1 MPKHMYRTIVHGSFV
16 IFFMILL
23 ISFPDQALNAS
34 VRGLNMWLEVVFPSL
49 LPFFILAELFIAFGV
64 VHFFGTLLEPLMRPI
79 FNVPGTGSFALIIGM
94 ASGRS
99 EEHTSELQS
108 RGHLV
113 CRLLLEKKKAIEFN
127 SDVK

>member
-1 MPKHMYRTIVHGSFV
+1 MIRSIILASFV

-23 ISFPDQALNAS
+23 ISFPDQALHGS
-34 VRGLNMWLEVVFPSL
+34 IRWLNMWFEIVFPSL
-49 LPFFILAELFIAFGV
+49 LPFFVLAELFIAFGV
-64 VHFFGTLLEPLMRPI
+64 VHFFGTLLEPFMRPI
-79 FNVPGTGSFALIIGM
+79 FNVPGSGSFALIIGM